1 MLDFLPL
8 LKRDMKYLTLLGL
21 LLSTPVQANESYC
34 YSIQNTDKKNF
45 CLGIVKSQES
55 YCYSVQESDSKNM
68 CLAQVK
74 RQANY
79 CYNISASDTKN
90 FCLATT
96 K

>member
-1 MLDFLPL
+1 
-8 LKRDMKYLTLLGL
+8 MKYLTLIGL

-34 YSIQNTDKKNF
+34 DSIQNTDKKNF

-74 RQANY
+74 RLVSY
-79 CYNISASDTKN
+79 CYSISSSDVKT
-90 FCLATT
+90 FVWRS
-96 K
+96 